1 MRQAKRATPE
11 GEDVPGYGLRQTSA
25 PEGTPLEVLLRF
37 AGTIDPEEG
46 RRMQE
51 AIEDEC
57 ERVDPRDWE

>member
-11 GEDVPGYGLRQTSA
+11 GEDVLGYGLRQTPA

-51 AIEDEC
+51 AIEVEC